1 MKSYSS
7 TISVNPTTQTMGERN
22 SKAISA
28 LEDSVRIA
36 NEPFRSSFLNS
47 ADENSSLIPITLKFL
62 FGVYGRHNGVSA
74 PMDAL
79 TLIARCG
86 FGLFICGM
94 AAAGMTGVSS
104 IAMAFIGVM
113 VTLGCM
119 TRVSLLTLAVMQIV
133 AASSL
138 NVGLNDV
145 HLLIALISGVLA
157 ILGPGHTSL
166 DSMLERLTSRNVE
179 SYMLRKER
187 ERRDSYRAYEF
198 TD

>member
-7 TISVNPTTQTMGERN
+7 TISVNPSTQTMGERN
-22 SKAISA
+22 SKAICA
-28 LEDSVRIA
+28 LEESVRIA

-47 ADENSSLIPITLKFL
+47 AEENSSLIPITLKFL
-62 FGVYGRHNGVSA
+62 FGVYGRQNGISA

-94 AAAGMTGVSS
+94 ALAGMTGISS
-104 IAMAFIGVM
+104 VAMAVIGVM

-119 TRVSLLTLAVMQIV
+119 TRASLLALAVMQIV

-138 NVGLNDV
+138 HAGLNDM
-145 HLLIALISGVLA
+145 HLIVALISGVMA

-166 DSMLERLTSRNVE
+166 DSILERLTSRNVE

-187 ERRDSYRAYEF
+187 EHRDSYRAYEF
-198 TD
+198 ID